1 MLEQKALAYANMYG
15 VLGALENL
23 CVLDDK
29 AKEIIKGIS
38 KPVSLCFDVKEG
50 PCCTF
55 HFDKNGCKITEGSAG
70 CNCKMNFSSPEK
82 FNALINDSKPGVPVK
97 GVVTLLKFL
106 TGPFTALTNRL
117 TEILRPNEEAM
128 SDRAFFEENTML
140 TMYVIAGAIS
150 ALANTESIAKISAAN
165 TPDGDVQLG
174 IKDKAAVTISVK
186 DHHFTTVKKPCDD
199 PRAVMEFASIDLANG
214 LFSGTVSTINEMC
227 KGNIRLAGVLSMVDN
242 INRILDRVSLYL
254 E

>member
-1 MLEQKALAYANMYG
+1 MNRIRRNKKLEQKALAYANMYG

-23 CVLDDK
+23 CVLDSK
-29 AKEIIKGIS
+29 AKEIVNGIN

-50 PCCTF
+50 PCRTF

-82 FNALINDSKPGVPVK
+82 FQRAYKRLKPGVPVK
-97 GVVTLLKFL
+97 GAITLLKFL
-106 TGPFTALTNRL
+106 TGPFTDLTNRL
-117 TEILRPNEEAM
+117 TEILRPSKDAM
-128 SDRAFFEENTML
+128 ADRAFFEENTML

-150 ALANTESIAKISAAN
+150 ALANNESIAKISAAN

-186 DHHFTTVKKPCDD
+186 DHHFTTLKKPCDN
-199 PRAVMEFASIDLANG
+199 PRAVMEFASIDLANRAFFG
-214 LFSGTVSTINEMC
+214 HCFHNKRNVQGQHTLGGRAFYG
-227 KGNIRLAGVLSMVDN
+227 G
-242 INRILDRVSLYL
+242 
-254 E
+254 

>member
-1 MLEQKALAYANMYG
+1 MPICTAFWARLKIFACLITRQRKLLKDIN
-15 VLGALENL
+15 
-23 CVLDDK
+23 
-29 AKEIIKGIS
+29 

-50 PCCTF
+50 PCRTF

-70 CNCKMNFSSPEK
+70 CRLQNEFFIARKIQRAYK
-82 FNALINDSKPGVPVK
+82 RLKPGVPVK
-97 GVVTLLKFL
+97 GVVNLLKFL

-117 TEILRPNEEAM
+117 TEILRPSKDAM
-128 SDRAFFEENTML
+128 ADRAFFEENTML

-150 ALANTESIAKISAAN
+150 ALANNESIAKISAAN

-214 LFSGTVSTINEMC
+214 LF
-227 KGNIRLAGVLSMVDN
+227 RA
-242 INRILDRVSLYL
+242 RFPQ
-254 E
+254 

>member
-1 MLEQKALAYANMYG
+1 
-15 VLGALENL
+15 
-23 CVLDDK
+23 
-29 AKEIIKGIS
+29 
-38 KPVSLCFDVKEG
+38 
-50 PCCTF
+50 
-55 HFDKNGCKITEGSAG
+55 
-70 CNCKMNFSSPEK
+70 
-82 FNALINDSKPGVPVK
+82 
-97 GVVTLLKFL
+97 VTLLKFL

-117 TEILRPNEEAM
+117 TEILRPSKDAM
-128 SDRAFFEENTML
+128 ADRAFFEENTML

-150 ALANTESIAKISAAN
+150 ALANNESIAKISAAN